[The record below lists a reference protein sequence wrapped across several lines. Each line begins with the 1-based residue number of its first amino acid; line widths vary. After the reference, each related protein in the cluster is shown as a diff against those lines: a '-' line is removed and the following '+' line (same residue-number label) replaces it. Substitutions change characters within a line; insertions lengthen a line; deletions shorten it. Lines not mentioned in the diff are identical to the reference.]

1 LVNANKPRPYNY
13 FQYRREGFPRV
24 INLNPTLRCNLF
36 CDMCQAPSSKSVEAP
51 PDKMLSFLDRL
62 GAWLPDPLMFIIT
75 GGEPLLSKHTLDYI
89 ERIAKVGHIPVLNT
103 NGVLLTVERIKRLID
118 AGLEVVNIS
127 LDGVG
132 ELHDRL
138 RNGPGLY
145 AGILD
150 ILYYLTHYTSLNVNV
165 VMVIHALNA
174 HSLPELAG
182 VLRYQL
188 PGLGG
193 MQYQAVVPTLAGGWN
208 KDFFELSPLWPRTQ
222 RERDVVLATIDHLIA
237 LKRDGAKIYNPYS
250 QFHMWQRYFTDPHRL
265 GASYPCLAMHNMLQV
280 TVDGKIQLCERHGAI
295 GTIDDDPAV
304 VWNGERAQ
312 RVRAAMHD
320 CAATC
325 NYKLNCCYFAD
336 EDQAVCELSGR
347 S

>member
-1 LVNANKPRPYNY
+1 VPNKTKPHPYNY
-13 FQYRREGFPRV
+13 FDYRREGYPRV
-24 INLNPTLRCNLF
+24 INLNVTLRCNLF
-36 CDMCQAPSSKSVEAP
+36 CDMCQVPTSQAEEAP
-51 PDKMLSFLDRL
+51 PEKMLAFFDRL
-62 GAWLPDPLMFIIT
+62 GAWLPDPLMFILT
-75 GGEPLLSKHTLDYI
+75 GGEPLMHKRIYDYV
-89 ERIAKVGHIPVLNT
+89 AKISQIGHIPVLNT
-103 NGVLLTVERIKRLID
+103 NGALLNVERVKRLLG
-118 AGLEVVNIS
+118 AGVEVINLS

-150 ILYYLTHYTSLNVNV
+150 IIYYLTHNTDLNVNA

-174 HSLPELAG
+174 HSLPELVGILRQMTGFG
-182 VLRYQL
+182 V
-188 PGLGG
+188 
-193 MQYQAVVPTLAGGWN
+193 MQFQAVVPTLARGWSE
-208 KDFFELSPLWPRTQ
+208 DFFKLSPLWPRT
-222 RERDVVLATIDHLIA
+222 REQLDVVLSTIDNLEA
-237 LKRDGAKIYNPYS
+237 LKRDGAKINNPYS
-250 QFHMWQRYFTDPHRL
+250 QFAMWRRYFTDPREL

-280 TVDGKIQLCERHGAI
+280 TVGGNIQLCERHGAI

-304 VWNGERAQ
+304 IWNGERAQ
-312 RVRAAMHD
+312 KVRAAMRD

-336 EDQAVCELSGR
+336 EDQAVCDLSTT

>member
-75 GGEPLLSKHTLDYI
+75 GGEPLMHKHIYDYV
-89 ERIAKVGHIPVLNT
+89 AKISQIGHIPVLNT
-103 NGVLLTVERIKRLID
+103 NGALLTVERIRRLID
-118 AGLEVVNIS
+118 ARVGVFNIS

-132 ELHDRL
+132 KLHDQL

-150 ILYYLTHYTSLNVNV
+150 IIYYLTHNTDLNVNAV
-165 VMVIHALNA
+165 SVIHALNA
-174 HSLPELAG
+174 HSLPELVGILRAMPGFG
-182 VLRYQL
+182 V
-188 PGLGG
+188 
-193 MQYQAVVPTLAGGWN
+193 MQFQAVVPTLARAWSD
-208 KDFFELSPLWPRTQ
+208 DFFKLSPLWPRT
-222 RERDVVLATIDHLIA
+222 REQLDVVLSTIDNLEA
-237 LKRDGAKIYNPYS
+237 LKRDGVRVNNPNS
-250 QFHMWQRYFTDPHRL
+250 QFAMWRRYFTDPYRL

-280 TVDGKIQLCERHGAI
+280 TVDGKFQLCERHGAI

-312 RVRAAMHD
+312 QVRAAMRS
-320 CAATC
+320 CTATC
-325 NYKLNCCYFAD
+325 NFKLNCCYFAD